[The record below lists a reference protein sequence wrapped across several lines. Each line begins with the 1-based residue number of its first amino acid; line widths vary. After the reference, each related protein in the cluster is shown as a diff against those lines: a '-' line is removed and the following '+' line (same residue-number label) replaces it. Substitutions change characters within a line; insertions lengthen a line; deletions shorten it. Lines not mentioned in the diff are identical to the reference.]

1 MNKQQIIIIL
11 AALVL
16 GGFAFFLFK
25 RDEEMDDAF
34 DVNRVSNNGIK
45 LVTRHEG
52 LKLIK
57 YKDPIGIWTI
67 GYGHKL
73 LPGETYDAITLEKA
87 EQLLEQD
94 LNIAADAVRRMV
106 KVPLNQNQFD
116 ALASFVFNVGSG
128 NFQGSTLLRKLNKGD
143 YEGAAQEFKR
153 WVYGTEKDKSV
164 KLPGLIRRRADEEKL
179 FRK

>member
-16 GGFAFFLFK
+16 GGLAFFLFK
-25 RDEEMDDAF
+25 RDEEMEDQF
-34 DVNRVSNNGIK
+34 DVSRVSKNGIK

-52 LKLIK
+52 LKLTK
-57 YKDPIGIWTI
+57 YRDPVGIWTI

-73 LPGETYDAITLEKA
+73 LPGEMYEAITLEKA

-116 ALASFVFNVGSG
+116 ALASFVFNLGSG
-128 NFQGSTLLRKLNKGD
+128 NFQNSTLLRKLNKGD

-153 WVYGTEKDKSV
+153 WVYGTKKDKSV
-164 KLPGLIRRRADEEKL
+164 KLPGLIKRRADEEKL